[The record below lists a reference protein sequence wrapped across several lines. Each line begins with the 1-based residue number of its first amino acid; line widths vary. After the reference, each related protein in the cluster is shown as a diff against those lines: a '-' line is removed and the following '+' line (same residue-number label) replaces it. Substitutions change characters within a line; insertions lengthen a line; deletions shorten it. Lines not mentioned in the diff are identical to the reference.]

1 MFNVEIE
8 EKELEL
14 MLMKSIDHM
23 HADKISKILMMHL
36 HKDHMGMSQLF
47 KAFMGIIPET
57 NFKIGDIIRVHTDN
71 LTKWRMRLET
81 MQSNGMLHKNHL
93 SCTITGI
100 DLSKNTCLSISF
112 VYIDNNDKEVKDSY
126 EIRQE
131 DALIEDEMFFK
142 LEVLGLQRI
151 TWNQQLPF

>member
-14 MLMKSIDHM
+14 MLMKSIDHI
-23 HADKISKILMMHL
+23 HADKISKILLMHL
-36 HKDHMGMSQLF
+36 RKDHIGMSQLF
-47 KAFMGIIPET
+47 KAFMGIIPQT
-57 NFKIGDIIRVHTDN
+57 NFKIGDAIRVHTDH
-71 LTKWRMRLET
+71 LPKWRMSLSK

-93 SCTITGI
+93 SCIITGI
-100 DLSKNTCLSISF
+100 DLSRNTCISISL
-112 VYIDNNDKEVKDSY
+112 VYIDSTGKEVKDSY

-142 LEVLGLQRI
+142 LEDD
-151 TWNQQLPF
+151 NQQLPF